1 MHNEVLGNRG
11 EFETSENVF
20 DEFNTEKRE
29 TQNIDVVFG
38 DNGSAEYVAP
48 VMPDGMV
55 TPAENT
61 EMVTSEKGLEDGNI
75 EEVVFDLMG
84 RMKNDPAGFNDE
96 INNICNGMSQG
107 NEY

>member
-11 EFETSENVF
+11 EFEASENVF
-20 DEFNTEKRE
+20 DEFNKEKRE

-55 TPAENT
+55 TSAENT
-61 EMVTSEKGLEDGNI
+61 EMVTSEKGPQGGNI
-75 EEVVFDLMG
+75 EDVVLDLMG
-84 RMKNDPAGFNDE
+84 HMKDDPAGFNDE